1 MMISTTKKSS
11 VSAAMLGILGLF
23 SIQAHATNGYFTHGV
38 GVKNKALAGAGRLRG
53 HSG

>member
-1 MMISTTKKSS
+1 MMISTTKKCG
-11 VSAAMLGILGLF
+11 VGAAVLGILVLF
-23 SIQAHATNGYFTHGV
+23 SIQAHATNGYFSHGV